1 MININ
6 DILNFMPQKI
16 RGTILEFKNTNKL
29 QEIRMKVDRPIIFIS
44 GVQEYVSNEYTSYD
58 DIKTVV
64 KKMSNY
70 SIYSIEDEI
79 RQGYMTIKG
88 GHRVGICGNCVLEN
102 NTIKTLKDIS
112 SLNIRICTEVLGC
125 SDNLMRYIIK
135 DNNVLNTII
144 ISPPNCGKTTLV
156 RDITRNI
163 SNGMQNPHI
172 KGQKVCVIDE
182 RSEICSSFN
191 GCPQL
196 NVGIRTDVMDN
207 CPKSQ
212 GIIMAI
218 RSMAPNVIICDEIGT
233 YEDVKSII
241 SALNSGINLITT
253 IHGFGIEDL
262 NKRDVF
268 KKVLENNVFKRGIV
282 LSRKNGVGT
291 VEYIY
296 DFVSHSVIGGTKAC

>member
-1 MININ
+1 
-6 DILNFMPQKI
+6 
-16 RGTILEFKNTNKL
+16 
-29 QEIRMKVDRPIIFIS
+29 
-44 GVQEYVSNEYTSYD
+44 
-58 DIKTVV
+58 
-64 KKMSNY
+64 
-70 SIYSIEDEI
+70 
-79 RQGYMTIKG
+79 
-88 GHRVGICGNCVLEN
+88 
-102 NTIKTLKDIS
+102 
-112 SLNIRICTEVLGC
+112 
-125 SDNLMRYIIK
+125 
-135 DNNVLNTII
+135 
-144 ISPPNCGKTTLV
+144 
-156 RDITRNI
+156 
-163 SNGMQNPHI
+163 
-172 KGQKVCVIDE
+172 
-182 RSEICSSFN
+182 
-191 GCPQL
+191 
-196 NVGIRTDVMDN
+196 MDN

-296 DFVSHSVIGGTKAC
+296 DFIRHSVIGGTKAC